1 MILLD
6 THILVRYAAGDRK
19 LGKKALAAIERALR
33 NRALLV
39 SSISFWEIAMLVQKG
54 KLKLSYTPMALRALS
69 LQQGIAERSVDGEIG
84 IRSAELASMH
94 PDPADRLI
102 VATAIL
108 SGATLV
114 TSDAQILDVALAGLR
129 TQTGSA

>member
-1 MILLD
+1 
-6 THILVRYAAGDRK
+6 
-19 LGKKALAAIERALR
+19 
-33 NRALLV
+33 
-39 SSISFWEIAMLVQKG
+39 MLVQKG
-54 KLKLSYTPMALRALS
+54 KLKLSDTPMAFRALS

-114 TSDAQILDVALAGLR
+114 TSDAQILDVKLAGLR